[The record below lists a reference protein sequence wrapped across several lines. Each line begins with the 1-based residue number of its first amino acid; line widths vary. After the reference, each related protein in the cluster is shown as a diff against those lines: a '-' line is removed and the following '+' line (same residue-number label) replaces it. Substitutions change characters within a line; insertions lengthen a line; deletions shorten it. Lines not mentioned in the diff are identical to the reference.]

1 VSGFGGWQLSWT
13 ASGGGDG
20 RINFDEG
27 GDKKKGKLDN
37 VDTPTADAG
46 EKAYVQSRSIDMSG
60 YSENARKDPTII
72 QMSKNY
78 DALEAKQYQLE
89 SKHDELKQKLAATT
103 DNTEKQ
109 KLIGQLTQN
118 TTDSQANQF
127 EAYKQKDKIEK
138 QRKRL
143 DGNVVNEINAGVPAQ
158 NPKIN

>member
-1 VSGFGGWQLSWT
+1 
-13 ASGGGDG
+13 
-20 RINFDEG
+20 
-27 GDKKKGKLDN
+27 
-37 VDTPTADAG
+37 
-46 EKAYVQSRSIDMSG
+46 
-60 YSENARKDPTII
+60 
-72 QMSKNY
+72 MSKNY